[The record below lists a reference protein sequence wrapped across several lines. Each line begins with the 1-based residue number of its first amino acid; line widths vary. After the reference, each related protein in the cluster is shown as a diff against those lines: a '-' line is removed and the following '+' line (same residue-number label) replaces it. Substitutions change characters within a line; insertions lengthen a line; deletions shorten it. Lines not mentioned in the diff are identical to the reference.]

1 METPSRDDIHQDDS
15 FEAIGAEL
23 SGARIAQG
31 MQIAEVAQLL
41 RISKHYLKDIEA
53 GSFDQLPGPTY
64 VSGYLRS
71 YARVVGLDAVALT
84 NRYRELLNGETA
96 AIHYKFPVDS
106 QHPQRSGAMV
116 ASIIVMFAIVGYGG
130 WYAMGKPD
138 LTGWTGNDEAVV
150 ANNVV
155 EEAASKGGTPAAIIS
170 ADSGLDVADV
180 DAFTGALETD
190 GETGADVASTSLV
203 EDDAQAVRA
212 EGGTADLAATAT
224 TDSPAVAETGLSA
237 DPGSVDLADATQTD
251 PGQTGSGQTDT
262 GQTDTGQTD
271 SGQTVSDQTD
281 GAINLQADAALQS
294 SQTPVTQT
302 ASLAESDPAAPT
314 SSTGSVEDT
323 PAVAD
328 ASAVLPNTI
337 TPAQDLDSESSLS
350 GVAYAGQPDM
360 ATEIT
365 IRATGTSWV
374 EIIRNNGEEVM
385 TRLMRD
391 GDIFTIDGRE
401 RLYLSTG
408 NAGGIELVFSDGLT
422 KSVGEKGEILRDLPL
437 DAERLRNQL

>member
-23 SGARIAQG
+23 SCARIAQG

-130 WYAMGKPD
+130 WYAMGKPS

-203 EDDAQAVRA
+203 EDDAQALRA
-212 EGGTADLAATAT
+212 EGGTADLAATAIT
-224 TDSPAVAETGLSA
+224 ESPTFAETGLSA
-237 DPGSVDLADATQTD
+237 DPGSVDLADSTQTD
-251 PGQTGSGQTDT
+251 PGQTGS
-262 GQTDTGQTD
+262 GQTD

-294 SQTPVTQT
+294 SQTPVTRT

-314 SSTGSVEDT
+314 SSTGSAEDT

-337 TPAQDLDSESSLS
+337 TPAQDLDGESSLS

>member
-15 FEAIGAEL
+15 FEAIGADL
-23 SGARIAQG
+23 SCARIAQG

-53 GSFDQLPGPTY
+53 GSFEQLPGPTY

-203 EDDAQAVRA
+203 EGDAQAVRA

-224 TDSPAVAETGLSA
+224 TESPTFAETGLSA

-251 PGQTGSGQTDT
+251 P

>member
-138 LTGWTGNDEAVV
+138 LTGWIGNDGAVV

-262 GQTDTGQTD
+262 GQTD

-365 IRATGTSWV
+365 IRATATSWV

>member
-23 SGARIAQG
+23 SCARIAQG

-84 NRYRELLNGETA
+84 NRYRELLNDETA

-203 EDDAQAVRA
+203 EDDAQALRA
-212 EGGTADLAATAT
+212 EGGTADLAATAIT
-224 TDSPAVAETGLSA
+224 ESPTFAETGLSA
-237 DPGSVDLADATQTD
+237 DPGSVDLADSTQTD
-251 PGQTGSGQTDT
+251 PGQTGS
-262 GQTDTGQTD
+262 GQTD

>member
-1 METPSRDDIHQDDS
+1 MPSRDDIHQDDS

-41 RISKHYLKDIEA
+41 RISKYYLKDIEA

-130 WYAMGKPD
+130 WYAMGKPS

-203 EDDAQAVRA
+203 EDDAQALRA
-212 EGGTADLAATAT
+212 EGGTADLAATAIT
-224 TDSPAVAETGLSA
+224 ESSTFAETGLSA
-237 DPGSVDLADATQTD
+237 DPGSVDLADSAQTD
-251 PGQTGSGQTDT
+251 P
-262 GQTDTGQTD
+262 
-271 SGQTVSDQTD
+271 GQTVSDQTD

-314 SSTGSVEDT
+314 SSTGSAEDT

>member
-23 SGARIAQG
+23 SCARIAQG

-190 GETGADVASTSLV
+190 GETGADVASTNLV
-203 EDDAQAVRA
+203 EDDAQALRA
-212 EGGTADLAATAT
+212 EGGTADLAATAIT
-224 TDSPAVAETGLSA
+224 ESPTFAETGLSA
-237 DPGSVDLADATQTD
+237 DPGSVDLADSTQTD
-251 PGQTGSGQTDT
+251 PGQTGSGQTD
-262 GQTDTGQTD
+262 
-271 SGQTVSDQTD
+271 SDQTD

-314 SSTGSVEDT
+314 SSTGSAEDT

>member
-237 DPGSVDLADATQTD
+237 EPGSVDLADATQTD
-251 PGQTGSGQTDT
+251 PGQTGS

>member
-23 SGARIAQG
+23 SCARIAQG

-130 WYAMGKPD
+130 WYAMGKPN
-138 LTGWTGNDEAVV
+138 LTGWTGNDEVVV

-190 GETGADVASTSLV
+190 GEIVADVASTSLV

-212 EGGTADLAATAT
+212 EVGTAELAATAT
-224 TDSPAVAETGLSA
+224 KTKESPAVPETGLSA
-237 DPGSVDLADATQTD
+237 DTGGVDLADGT
-251 PGQTGSGQTDT
+251 
-262 GQTDTGQTD
+262 
-271 SGQTVSDQTD
+271 QTVSDQTD
-281 GAINLQADAALQS
+281 NAINLQADVAS
-294 SQTPVTQT
+294 RPSQTPVTET
-302 ASLAESDPAAPT
+302 ASLAESEPAAPT
-314 SSTGSVEDT
+314 SSTGSAENT
-323 PAVAD
+323 WAD
-328 ASAVLPNTI
+328 SGASAALPDTI

-391 GDIFTIDGRE
+391 GDIFRIDGRE

>member
-23 SGARIAQG
+23 SCARIAQG

-203 EDDAQAVRA
+203 EDDAQALRA
-212 EGGTADLAATAT
+212 EGGTADLAATAIT
-224 TDSPAVAETGLSA
+224 ESPTFTETGLSA
-237 DPGSVDLADATQTD
+237 DPGSVDLADSTQTD
-251 PGQTGSGQTDT
+251 PGQTGS
-262 GQTDTGQTD
+262 GQTD

-314 SSTGSVEDT
+314 SSTGSAEDT

>member
-23 SGARIAQG
+23 SCARIAQG

-203 EDDAQAVRA
+203 EDDAQALRA

-224 TDSPAVAETGLSA
+224 TESPTFAETGLSA
-237 DPGSVDLADATQTD
+237 DPASVDLADSTQTD
-251 PGQTGSGQTDT
+251 PGQTGS
-262 GQTDTGQTD
+262 GQTD

-314 SSTGSVEDT
+314 SSTGSAEDT

>member
-23 SGARIAQG
+23 SCARIAQG

-71 YARVVGLDAVALT
+71 YARVVGVDAAALT

-203 EDDAQAVRA
+203 EDDAQALRA
-212 EGGTADLAATAT
+212 EGGTADLAATAIT
-224 TDSPAVAETGLSA
+224 ESPTFTETGLSA
-237 DPGSVDLADATQTD
+237 DPGSVDLADSTQTD
-251 PGQTGSGQTDT
+251 PGQTDS
-262 GQTDTGQTD
+262 GQTD
-271 SGQTVSDQTD
+271 SGQTVSEQTD

-314 SSTGSVEDT
+314 SSTGSAEDT

>member
-15 FEAIGAEL
+15 FEAIGADL
-23 SGARIAQG
+23 SCARIAQG

-53 GSFDQLPGPTY
+53 GSFDQLPGPAY

-96 AIHYKFPVDS
+96 AIHYKFPVES
-106 QHPQRSGAMV
+106 QHPQRSRAMV

-190 GETGADVASTSLV
+190 GETGADIASTSLV

-224 TDSPAVAETGLSA
+224 TESPTFAETGLSA
-237 DPGSVDLADATQTD
+237 DPGSVDLADSTQTD
-251 PGQTGSGQTDT
+251 PGQTGS
-262 GQTDTGQTD
+262 GQTD

-314 SSTGSVEDT
+314 SSTGSAEDT

-328 ASAVLPNTI
+328 ASAVLPKTI

-350 GVAYAGQPDM
+350 GVAYARQPDM

>member
-1 METPSRDDIHQDDS
+1 METPSRDDTHQDDS

-23 SGARIAQG
+23 SCARIAQG
-31 MQIAEVAQLL
+31 MQITEVAQLL

-53 GSFDQLPGPTY
+53 GFFDQLPGPTY

-203 EDDAQAVRA
+203 EDDAQALRA
-212 EGGTADLAATAT
+212 EGGTADLAATAIT
-224 TDSPAVAETGLSA
+224 ESPTFAETGLSA
-237 DPGSVDLADATQTD
+237 DPGSVDLADSTQTD
-251 PGQTGSGQTDT
+251 PGQTGSGQTA
-262 GQTDTGQTD
+262 
-271 SGQTVSDQTD
+271 SGQTGSEQTD

-314 SSTGSVEDT
+314 SSTGSAEDT

>member
-23 SGARIAQG
+23 SCARIAQG

-203 EDDAQAVRA
+203 EDDAQALRA
-212 EGGTADLAATAT
+212 EGGTADLAATAIT
-224 TDSPAVAETGLSA
+224 ESLTFAETGLSA
-237 DPGSVDLADATQTD
+237 DPGSVDLADSTQTD
-251 PGQTGSGQTDT
+251 PGQTGSGQTDS
-262 GQTDTGQTD
+262 GQTD

-314 SSTGSVEDT
+314 SSTGSAEDT

>member
-23 SGARIAQG
+23 SCARIAQG

-203 EDDAQAVRA
+203 EDDAQALRA
-212 EGGTADLAATAT
+212 EGGTADLAATAIT
-224 TDSPAVAETGLSA
+224 ESPTVAETGLSA
-237 DPGSVDLADATQTD
+237 DQGSVDLADATQTD
-251 PGQTGSGQTDT
+251 
-262 GQTDTGQTD
+262 
-271 SGQTVSDQTD
+271 SGQTVSNQTD
-281 GAINLQADAALQS
+281 GAINLQADAASQS
-294 SQTPVTQT
+294 SQTPITKT

>member
-23 SGARIAQG
+23 SCARIAQG

-251 PGQTGSGQTDT
+251 S

-314 SSTGSVEDT
+314 SSTGSAEDT

>member
-224 TDSPAVAETGLSA
+224 TESPAVAETGLSA
-237 DPGSVDLADATQTD
+237 DPGSVDLADSTQTD
-251 PGQTGSGQTDT
+251 SGQTDS
-262 GQTDTGQTD
+262 GQTD

>member
-23 SGARIAQG
+23 SCARIAQG

-53 GSFDQLPGPTY
+53 GSFDQLPGPAY

-190 GETGADVASTSLV
+190 GETGADVASISLV
-203 EDDAQAVRA
+203 EDDAQALRA
-212 EGGTADLAATAT
+212 EGGTADLAATAIT
-224 TDSPAVAETGLSA
+224 ESPTFAETGLSA
-237 DPGSVDLADATQTD
+237 DPGSVDLADSTQTD
-251 PGQTGSGQTDT
+251 PGQTGS
-262 GQTDTGQTD
+262 GQTD

-294 SQTPVTQT
+294 SQTPVTRT

-314 SSTGSVEDT
+314 SSTGSAEDT

>member
-224 TDSPAVAETGLSA
+224 TESPTFAETGLSA

-251 PGQTGSGQTDT
+251 PGQTGS

>member
-237 DPGSVDLADATQTD
+237 DPGSVDLADSTQTD
-251 PGQTGSGQTDT
+251 PGQTDS
-262 GQTDTGQTD
+262 GQTD

>member
-23 SGARIAQG
+23 SCARIAQG

-203 EDDAQAVRA
+203 EDDAQALRA
-212 EGGTADLAATAT
+212 EGGTADLAATAIT
-224 TDSPAVAETGLSA
+224 ESPTFAETGLSA
-237 DPGSVDLADATQTD
+237 DPGSVDLADSTQTD
-251 PGQTGSGQTDT
+251 PGQTGSGQTD
-262 GQTDTGQTD
+262 
-271 SGQTVSDQTD
+271 SDQTD

-314 SSTGSVEDT
+314 SSTGSAEDT

>member
-23 SGARIAQG
+23 SCARIAQG

-203 EDDAQAVRA
+203 EDDAQALRA

-237 DPGSVDLADATQTD
+237 DPGSVDLADSTQTD
-251 PGQTGSGQTDT
+251 PGQTGS
-262 GQTDTGQTD
+262 GQTD

-314 SSTGSVEDT
+314 SSTGSAEDT

>member
-15 FEAIGAEL
+15 FEAIGAAL
-23 SGARIAQG
+23 SCARIAQG

-41 RISKHYLKDIEA
+41 RISKPYLKDLEA
-53 GSFDQLPGPTY
+53 GAFDQLPGPTY

-71 YARVVGLDAVALT
+71 YARVVGVDAVALT
-84 NRYRELLNGETA
+84 NRYRELLNGQSA

-106 QHPQRSGAMV
+106 KHPQQSGAMV

-130 WYAMGKPD
+130 WYAMGKPNLFA
-138 LTGWTGNDEAVV
+138 LTGSYETVV
-150 ANNVV
+150 ASNVV

-180 DAFTGALETD
+180 DAFTGALKN
-190 GETGADVASTSLV
+190 DVDYSAGLASSASSV
-203 EDDAQAVRA
+203 EDDAAAAQP
-212 EGGTADLAATAT
+212 EGGTADRAAAATT
-224 TDSPAVAETGLSA
+224 KSPAVAGANLSA
-237 DPGSVDLADATQTD
+237 GPVSADLAEGIQTD
-251 PGQTGSGQTDT
+251 LSQTGSPST
-262 GQTDTGQTD
+262 
-271 SGQTVSDQTD
+271 
-281 GAINLQADAALQS
+281 LRPDAA
-294 SQTPVTQT
+294 SQTPVTEVV
-302 ASLAESDPAAPT
+302 SILESKPVAPT
-314 SSTGSVEDT
+314 SSVGSADDT
-323 PAVAD
+323 QAVVAD
-328 ASAVLPNTI
+328 ASAALLAI
-337 TPAQDLDSESSLS
+337 TAPGQGQDSESTLS

-360 ATEIT
+360 AAEIT
-365 IRATGTSWV
+365 IRATATSWV
-374 EIIRNNGEEVM
+374 EIIRNDGEEVM

>member
-23 SGARIAQG
+23 SCARIAQG

-203 EDDAQAVRA
+203 EDDAQALRA
-212 EGGTADLAATAT
+212 EGGTADLAATAIT
-224 TDSPAVAETGLSA
+224 ESPTFAETGLSA
-237 DPGSVDLADATQTD
+237 APGSVDLADSTQTD
-251 PGQTGSGQTDT
+251 PGQTGSGQTD
-262 GQTDTGQTD
+262 
-271 SGQTVSDQTD
+271 SGQTD

-314 SSTGSVEDT
+314 SSTGSAEDT

>member
-15 FEAIGAEL
+15 FEAIGAQL
-23 SGARIAQG
+23 SCARIAQG

-84 NRYRELLNGETA
+84 NRYRELLNDETA

-203 EDDAQAVRA
+203 EDDAQALRA
-212 EGGTADLAATAT
+212 EGGTADLAATAIT
-224 TDSPAVAETGLSA
+224 ESPTFAETGLSA
-237 DPGSVDLADATQTD
+237 DPGSVDLADSTQTD
-251 PGQTGSGQTDT
+251 PGQTGS
-262 GQTDTGQTD
+262 GQTD

-314 SSTGSVEDT
+314 SSTGSAEDT

>member
-1 METPSRDDIHQDDS
+1 MESPSRDDIRQDDS
-15 FEAIGAEL
+15 FEAIGAAL
-23 SGARIAQG
+23 SGARIARG

-41 RISKHYLKDIEA
+41 RISKHYLKDLESGA
-53 GSFDQLPGPTY
+53 FDQLPGPTY

-71 YARVVGLDAVALT
+71 YARAVGVDPVALT
-84 NRYRELLNGETA
+84 NRYRELLDGESA
-96 AIHYKFPVDS
+96 AIHYKFPIDS

-116 ASIIVMFAIVGYGG
+116 ASIIVMFAIVGYGA
-130 WYAMGKPD
+130 WYAMGKPN
-138 LTGWTGNDEAVV
+138 LTGWIGKDEAVV
-150 ANNVV
+150 ANKVV

-170 ADSGLDVADV
+170 ADSGLEVADV

-190 GETGADVASTSLV
+190 VETGADVASTSLV

-212 EGGTADLAATAT
+212 EGGTTDLAAAAT
-224 TDSPAVAETGLSA
+224 TESPAVAGTGLSA
-237 DPGSVDLADATQTD
+237 GPDIVDLADATQTD
-251 PGQTGSGQTDT
+251 
-262 GQTDTGQTD
+262 
-271 SGQTVSDQTD
+271 SGQTVSEQTD
-281 GAINLQADAALQS
+281 GAITLQSDAASQS

-314 SSTGSVEDT
+314 SSTGSTEDT
-323 PAVAD
+323 RSVAD
-328 ASAVLPNTI
+328 ASDALPDTI
-337 TPAQDLDSESSLS
+337 TPGQDLDSESSLS
-350 GVAYAGQPDM
+350 SVAYAGQPDM
-360 ATEIT
+360 ATEII

>member
-15 FEAIGAEL
+15 FEAIGAAL
-23 SGARIAQG
+23 SCARIEQG

-203 EDDAQAVRA
+203 EDDAQALRA
-212 EGGTADLAATAT
+212 EGGTADLAATAIT
-224 TDSPAVAETGLSA
+224 ESLTFAETGLSA
-237 DPGSVDLADATQTD
+237 DPGSVDLADSTQTD
-251 PGQTGSGQTDT
+251 PGQTGS
-262 GQTDTGQTD
+262 GQTD

-314 SSTGSVEDT
+314 SSTGSAEDT

>member
-224 TDSPAVAETGLSA
+224 TESPTFAETGLSA
-237 DPGSVDLADATQTD
+237 DPGSVDLADSTQTD
-251 PGQTGSGQTDT
+251 PGQTDS
-262 GQTDTGQTD
+262 GQTD

>member
-23 SGARIAQG
+23 SCARIAQG

-116 ASIIVMFAIVGYGG
+116 ASIIVMFAIVGYGA
-130 WYAMGKPD
+130 WYAMGKPN
-138 LTGWTGNDEAVV
+138 LTGWIGKEEAVV
-150 ANNVV
+150 ANKVV
-155 EEAASKGGTPAAIIS
+155 EEAASNGGTPAAIIS

-203 EDDAQAVRA
+203 EDDAQALRA
-212 EGGTADLAATAT
+212 EGGTADLAATAIT
-224 TDSPAVAETGLSA
+224 ESPTFAETGLSA
-237 DPGSVDLADATQTD
+237 DPGSVDLADSTQTD
-251 PGQTGSGQTDT
+251 P
-262 GQTDTGQTD
+262 GQTD
-271 SGQTVSDQTD
+271 SGQTVSEQTD

-294 SQTPVTQT
+294 SQTLVTQT

-314 SSTGSVEDT
+314 SSTGSAEDT

>member
-1 METPSRDDIHQDDS
+1 MPPK
-15 FEAIGAEL
+15 
-23 SGARIAQG
+23 RI
-31 MQIAEVAQLL
+31 
-41 RISKHYLKDIEA
+41 
-53 GSFDQLPGPTY
+53 
-64 VSGYLRS
+64 
-71 YARVVGLDAVALT
+71 
-84 NRYRELLNGETA
+84 
-96 AIHYKFPVDS
+96 
-106 QHPQRSGAMV
+106 
-116 ASIIVMFAIVGYGG
+116 
-130 WYAMGKPD
+130 
-138 LTGWTGNDEAVV
+138 
-150 ANNVV
+150 
-155 EEAASKGGTPAAIIS
+155 
-170 ADSGLDVADV
+170 
-180 DAFTGALETD
+180 
-190 GETGADVASTSLV
+190 LV
-203 EDDAQAVRA
+203 KRTLVKR
-212 EGGTADLAATAT
+212 T
-224 TDSPAVAETGLSA
+224 
-237 DPGSVDLADATQTD
+237 
-251 PGQTGSGQTDT
+251 
-262 GQTDTGQTD
+262 
-271 SGQTVSDQTD
+271 QTVSDQTD

-294 SQTPVTQT
+294 SQTPVTRT
-302 ASLAESDPAAPT
+302 ASLAESDTATPT
-314 SSTGSVEDT
+314 SSTGSAEDT

>member
-203 EDDAQAVRA
+203 EDDVQALRA
-212 EGGTADLAATAT
+212 EGGTADLAATVT
-224 TDSPAVAETGLSA
+224 TESPTFAETGLSA
-237 DPGSVDLADATQTD
+237 DPGSVDLADSTQTD
-251 PGQTGSGQTDT
+251 PGQTGS
-262 GQTDTGQTD
+262 GQTD

-314 SSTGSVEDT
+314 SSTGSAEDT

>member
-23 SGARIAQG
+23 SCARIAQG

-41 RISKHYLKDIEA
+41 RIPKHYLKDIEA

-96 AIHYKFPVDS
+96 AIHYKFPVDN

-203 EDDAQAVRA
+203 EDDAQALRA
-212 EGGTADLAATAT
+212 EGGTADLAATAIT
-224 TDSPAVAETGLSA
+224 ESPTFAETGLSA
-237 DPGSVDLADATQTD
+237 DPGSVDLADSTQTD
-251 PGQTGSGQTDT
+251 PGQTGSGQTDS
-262 GQTDTGQTD
+262 GQTD

-314 SSTGSVEDT
+314 SSTGSAEDT

>member
-1 METPSRDDIHQDDS
+1 METPSRENIQQDDS

-41 RISKHYLKDIEA
+41 RISKHYLKDLEA
-53 GSFDQLPGPTY
+53 GAFDKLPGPTY

-71 YARVVGLDAVALT
+71 YARVVGADAVALA
-84 NRYRELLNGETA
+84 NRYRELLNGESA
-96 AIHYKFPVDS
+96 ALHYKFPVES
-106 QHPQRSGAMV
+106 QHPQQSGAMV
-116 ASIIVMFAIVGYGG
+116 ASIIVMLAIVGYGG

-138 LTGWTGNDEAVV
+138 LTGWIGNDEAVV

-155 EEAASKGGTPAAIIS
+155 EDAASKGGTPAAIIS

-190 GETGADVASTSLV
+190 GETGANLALTSLV
-203 EDDAQAVRA
+203 EDDSQAVRA
-212 EGGTADLAATAT
+212 EGGTVDLAETAT
-224 TDSPAVAETGLSA
+224 TESPAVAETGLSA
-237 DPGSVDLADATQTD
+237 DPGGVDLADAT
-251 PGQTGSGQTDT
+251 
-262 GQTDTGQTD
+262 QTD
-271 SGQTVSDQTD
+271 SGQTVSDQAD
-281 GAINLQADAALQS
+281 SAINLQADVASQS

-314 SSTGSVEDT
+314 SSTGSAEET
-323 PAVAD
+323 RAD
-328 ASAVLPNTI
+328 AGASAALPDKI
-337 TPAQDLDSESSLS
+337 TPGQDLDSESSLS

-391 GDIFTIDGRE
+391 GDIFTIDGSE

-422 KSVGEKGEILRDLPL
+422 KSVGERGEILRDLPL

>member
-23 SGARIAQG
+23 SCARIAQG

-203 EDDAQAVRA
+203 EDDAQALRA
-212 EGGTADLAATAT
+212 EGGTADLAATAIT
-224 TDSPAVAETGLSA
+224 ESPTFAETGLSA
-237 DPGSVDLADATQTD
+237 DPGSVDLADSTQTD
-251 PGQTGSGQTDT
+251 S
-262 GQTDTGQTD
+262 GQTD

-294 SQTPVTQT
+294 SQTSVTQT

-314 SSTGSVEDT
+314 SSTGSAEDT

>member
-41 RISKHYLKDIEA
+41 RISKHYLKDLEA
-53 GSFDQLPGPTY
+53 GAFDQLPGPTY

-84 NRYRELLNGETA
+84 NRYRELLNGESA

-180 DAFTGALETD
+180 DAFTGALETG

-203 EDDAQAVRA
+203 EDDVQAVRA
-212 EGGTADLAATAT
+212 EGSTADLAATAT
-224 TDSPAVAETGLSA
+224 TDPPAVAETGLSA
-237 DPGSVDLADATQTD
+237 DPGSVDSADATQTD
-251 PGQTGSGQTDT
+251 P
-262 GQTDTGQTD
+262 
-271 SGQTVSDQTD
+271 GQTVSDQTD
-281 GAINLQADAALQS
+281 GAINLQADAASQS
-294 SQTPVTQT
+294 SQTPVIQT

-314 SSTGSVEDT
+314 SSTGSAEDT
-323 PAVAD
+323 RAVAD
-328 ASAVLPNTI
+328 ASVVLPNTI

>member
-23 SGARIAQG
+23 SGARIEQG

-212 EGGTADLAATAT
+212 EGGTADLAATAIT
-224 TDSPAVAETGLSA
+224 ESPTFAEIGLSA
-237 DPGSVDLADATQTD
+237 DPGSVDLADSTQTD
-251 PGQTGSGQTDT
+251 PGQTGS
-262 GQTDTGQTD
+262 GQTD

-314 SSTGSVEDT
+314 SSTGSAEDT